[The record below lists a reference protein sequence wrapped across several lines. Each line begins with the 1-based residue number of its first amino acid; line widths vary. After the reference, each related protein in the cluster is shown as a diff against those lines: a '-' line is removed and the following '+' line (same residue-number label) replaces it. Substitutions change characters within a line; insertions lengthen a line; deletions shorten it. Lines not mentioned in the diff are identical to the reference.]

1 MQTGGFMT
9 QPSTRDVPVLIIGA
23 LLPSLQEAAE
33 THFDATRFWELP
45 DQDTWLAQNGERIK
59 AIVTSGALGAS
70 SEVIAK
76 LPKLEAIFS
85 FGVGYDSIAVDAA
98 RDRGIV
104 VTNTPEVLDDCV
116 ADTAMAL
123 TLDVMRRY
131 SEADRFLRA
140 GQWPKGKF
148 PLASKIGNKKIGIV
162 GLGNIGEAIAK
173 RATAFDM
180 QVLYHNR
187 KPKAGVAYQYYADL
201 DAMITDCD
209 VLVLA
214 VPGGKSTEGLID
226 AKRLGLLGSKG
237 FLVNIA
243 RGSVVDQAALI
254 DALREGRIAGAGLD
268 VYEDEPNVPQAL
280 IEMDNVVLLPH
291 LASGTHET
299 RQAMGDLVWSNIQGY
314 YHNDRK
320 VLTPIG

>member
-23 LLPSLQEAAE
+23 LLPSLQEAVE

-243 RGSVVDQAALI
+243 RGSVIDQVALI

>member
-1 MQTGGFMT
+1 MT

-23 LLPSLQEAAE
+23 LLPSLQEAVE

-45 DQDTWLAQNGERIK
+45 DQATWLAQNGERIK

-214 VPGGKSTEGLID
+214 VPGGKPTEGLID

-314 YHNDRK
+314 YHNDRQ

>member
-1 MQTGGFMT
+1 MT

-23 LLPSLQEAAE
+23 LLPSLQEAVE
-33 THFDATRFWELP
+33 THFEATRFWELP
-45 DQDTWLAQNGERIK
+45 DQDAWLAQHGSRIR

-70 SEVIAK
+70 SEVIGK
-76 LPKLEAIFS
+76 LPNLEAIFS

-104 VTNTPEVLDDCV
+104 VTNTPAVLDDCV

-131 SEADRFLRA
+131 SEADRFVRA
-140 GQWPKGKF
+140 GKWTQGKF
-148 PLASKIGNKKIGIV
+148 PLASKIGGKKIGIV
-162 GLGNIGEAIAK
+162 GLGNIGESIAK
-173 RATAFDM
+173 RAAAFDM
-180 QVLYHNR
+180 EVLYHNR
-187 KPKAGVAYQYYADL
+187 KPKAGSSYHYYADL
-201 DAMITDCD
+201 DAMISDCD

-226 AKRLGLLGSKG
+226 AKRIGLLGSKG

-243 RGSVVDQAALI
+243 RGSVVDQPALI
-254 DALREGRIAGAGLD
+254 QALQEKRIAGAGLD

-280 IEMDNVVLLPH
+280 IDLPNVVLLPH

-314 YHNDRK
+314 FHDERK
-320 VLTPIG
+320 VLTPVG

>member
-1 MQTGGFMT
+1 MT

-23 LLPSLQEAAE
+23 LLPSLQEAVE

>member
-23 LLPSLQEAAE
+23 LLPSLQEAVE

>member
-1 MQTGGFMT
+1 MT

-23 LLPSLQEAAE
+23 LLPSLQEAVE

-45 DQDTWLAQNGERIK
+45 DQATWLAQNGERIK

>member
-1 MQTGGFMT
+1 MT
-9 QPSTRDVPVLIIGA
+9 QPSTRDVPVLIMGA
-23 LLPSLQEAAE
+23 LLPSLQEAVE

-254 DALREGRIAGAGLD
+254 DALRESRIAGAGLD

-314 YHNDRK
+314 YHNDRQ

>member
-1 MQTGGFMT
+1 MT

-23 LLPSLQEAAE
+23 LLPSLQEAVE

-243 RGSVVDQAALI
+243 RGSVIDQAALI

-291 LASGTHET
+291 IGSATSET
-299 RQAMGDLVWSNIQGY
+299 RRAMGELQLANIERFVTEGTLVTPCQG
-314 YHNDRK
+314 
-320 VLTPIG
+320 

>member
-1 MQTGGFMT
+1 MT

-23 LLPSLQEAAE
+23 LLPSLQEAVE

-98 RDRGIV
+98 RDRGII

-226 AKRLGLLGSKG
+226 AKRLGLLGGKG

-299 RQAMGDLVWSNIQGY
+299 RQAMGDLVWSNIKGY

>member
-1 MQTGGFMT
+1 MT

-23 LLPSLQEAAE
+23 LLPSLQEAVE

-314 YHNDRK
+314 YHNDRQ

>member
-1 MQTGGFMT
+1 MT
-9 QPSTRDVPVLIIGA
+9 QPSTRDVSVLIIGA
-23 LLPSLQEAAE
+23 LLPSLQEAVE

-45 DQDTWLAQNGERIK
+45 DQNAWLAQHGDRIK

-70 SEVIAK
+70 SEVIGK
-76 LPKLEAIFS
+76 LPNLEAIFS

-104 VTNTPEVLDDCV
+104 VTNTPAVLDDCV

-131 SEADRFLRA
+131 SEADRFVRA
-140 GQWPKGKF
+140 GKWTQGKF
-148 PLASKIGNKKIGIV
+148 SLAIKIGGKKIGIV
-162 GLGNIGEAIAK
+162 GLGNIGESIAK
-173 RATAFDM
+173 RAAAFDM
-180 QVLYHNR
+180 HVLYHNR
-187 KPKAGVAYQYYADL
+187 KPKPGVAYQYYADL

-226 AKRLGLLGSKG
+226 AKRIDLLGSKG

-243 RGSVVDQAALI
+243 RGSVVDQSALI
-254 DALREGRIAGAGLD
+254 QALSDGRIAGAGLD

-280 IEMDNVVLLPH
+280 IDLHNVVLLPH

-299 RQAMGDLVWSNIQGY
+299 RQAMGDLVWSNIQAY
-314 YHNDRK
+314 FHDSRK
-320 VLTPIG
+320 VLTPVG

>member
-1 MQTGGFMT
+1 MT

-23 LLPSLQEAAE
+23 LLPSLQEAVE
-33 THFDATRFWELP
+33 THFEATRFWELP
-45 DQDTWLAQNGERIK
+45 DQDAWLAQHGSRIR

-70 SEVIAK
+70 SEVIGK
-76 LPKLEAIFS
+76 LPNLEAIFS

-104 VTNTPEVLDDCV
+104 VTNTPAVLDDCV

-131 SEADRFLRA
+131 SEADRFVRA
-140 GQWPKGKF
+140 GKWTQGKF
-148 PLASKIGNKKIGIV
+148 PLASKIGGKKIGIV
-162 GLGNIGEAIAK
+162 GLGNIGESIAK
-173 RATAFDM
+173 RAAAFDM
-180 QVLYHNR
+180 EVLYHNR
-187 KPKAGVAYQYYADL
+187 KPKAGASYHYYADL
-201 DAMITDCD
+201 DAMISDCD

-226 AKRLGLLGSKG
+226 AKRIGLLGSKG

-243 RGSVVDQAALI
+243 RGSVVDQPALI
-254 DALREGRIAGAGLD
+254 QALQEKRIAGAGLD

-280 IEMDNVVLLPH
+280 IDLPNVVLLPH

-314 YHNDRK
+314 FHDERK
-320 VLTPIG
+320 VLTPVG

>member
-1 MQTGGFMT
+1 MT

-23 LLPSLQEAAE
+23 LLPSLQEAVE
-33 THFDATRFWELP
+33 TQFDATRFWELP
-45 DQDTWLAQNGERIK
+45 DQNAWLAQHGDRIR

-70 SEVIAK
+70 SEVIGK
-76 LPKLEAIFS
+76 LPNLEAIFS

-104 VTNTPEVLDDCV
+104 VTNTPAVLDDCV

-131 SEADRFLRA
+131 SEADRFVRA
-140 GQWPKGKF
+140 GQWTQGKF
-148 PLASKIGNKKIGIV
+148 PLASKIGGKKIGIV
-162 GLGNIGEAIAK
+162 GLGNIGESIAK
-173 RATAFDM
+173 RAAAFDM
-180 QVLYHNR
+180 EVLYHNR
-187 KPKAGVAYQYYADL
+187 KPKAGVSYHYYADL
-201 DAMITDCD
+201 DAMIGDCD

-226 AKRLGLLGSKG
+226 AKRIGLLGSKG

-243 RGSVVDQAALI
+243 RGSVVDQPALI
-254 DALREGRIAGAGLD
+254 QALQEKRIAGAGLD

-280 IEMDNVVLLPH
+280 IDLPNVVLLPH

-314 YHNDRK
+314 FHDQRK
-320 VLTPIG
+320 VLTPVG

>member
-1 MQTGGFMT
+1 MT

-23 LLPSLQEAAE
+23 LLPSLQEAVE

-162 GLGNIGEAIAK
+162 GLGNIGEVIAK

>member
-23 LLPSLQEAAE
+23 LLPSLQEAVE

-314 YHNDRK
+314 YHHDRK

>member
-1 MQTGGFMT
+1 MT

-23 LLPSLQEAAE
+23 LLPSLQEAVE
-33 THFDATRFWELP
+33 TQFDATRFWELP
-45 DQDTWLAQNGERIK
+45 DQNAWLAQHGDRIR

-70 SEVIAK
+70 SEVIGK
-76 LPKLEAIFS
+76 LPNLEAIFS

-104 VTNTPEVLDDCV
+104 VTNTPAVLDDCV

-131 SEADRFLRA
+131 SEADRFVRA
-140 GQWPKGKF
+140 GQWTQGKF
-148 PLASKIGNKKIGIV
+148 PLASKIGGKKIGIV
-162 GLGNIGEAIAK
+162 GLGNIGESIAK
-173 RATAFDM
+173 RAAAFDM
-180 QVLYHNR
+180 EVLYHNR
-187 KPKAGVAYQYYADL
+187 KPKAGVSYHYYADL
-201 DAMITDCD
+201 DAMIGDCD

-226 AKRLGLLGSKG
+226 AKRIGLLGSKG

-243 RGSVVDQAALI
+243 RGSVVDQPALI
-254 DALREGRIAGAGLD
+254 QALQEKRIAGAGLD

-280 IEMDNVVLLPH
+280 IDLPNVVLLPH

-314 YHNDRK
+314 FHDERK
-320 VLTPIG
+320 VLTPVG

>member
-1 MQTGGFMT
+1 MT

-23 LLPSLQEAAE
+23 LLPSLQEAVE

-45 DQDTWLAQNGERIK
+45 DQNVWLAQHGSRIR

-70 SEVIAK
+70 SEVIGK
-76 LPKLEAIFS
+76 LPNLEAIFS

-104 VTNTPEVLDDCV
+104 VTNTPAVLDDCV

-131 SEADRFLRA
+131 SEADRFVRA
-140 GQWPKGKF
+140 GKWTQGKF
-148 PLASKIGNKKIGIV
+148 PLASKIGGKKIGIV
-162 GLGNIGEAIAK
+162 GLGNIGESIAK
-173 RATAFDM
+173 RAAAFDM
-180 QVLYHNR
+180 EVLYHNR
-187 KPKAGVAYQYYADL
+187 KPKAGVSYHYYADL
-201 DAMITDCD
+201 DAMISDCD

-226 AKRLGLLGSKG
+226 AKRIGLLGSKG

-243 RGSVVDQAALI
+243 RGSVVDQPALI
-254 DALREGRIAGAGLD
+254 QALHEKRIAGAGLD

-280 IEMDNVVLLPH
+280 IDLPNVVLLPH

-314 YHNDRK
+314 FHDERK
-320 VLTPIG
+320 VLTPVG

>member
-1 MQTGGFMT
+1 MT

-23 LLPSLQEAAE
+23 LLPSLQEAVE

-187 KPKAGVAYQYYADL
+187 KPKAGVAYQYYVDL

-243 RGSVVDQAALI
+243 RGSVIDQAALI

>member
-1 MQTGGFMT
+1 MT

-23 LLPSLQEAAE
+23 LLPSLQEAVE

-45 DQDTWLAQNGERIK
+45 DQNVWLAQHGDRIR

-70 SEVIAK
+70 SEVIGK
-76 LPKLEAIFS
+76 LPNLEAIFS

-104 VTNTPEVLDDCV
+104 VTNTPAVLDDCV

-131 SEADRFLRA
+131 SEADRFMRA
-140 GQWPKGKF
+140 GKWTQGKF
-148 PLASKIGNKKIGIV
+148 PLASKIGGKKIGIV
-162 GLGNIGEAIAK
+162 GLGNIGESIAK
-173 RATAFDM
+173 RAAAFDM
-180 QVLYHNR
+180 EVLYHNR
-187 KPKAGVAYQYYADL
+187 KPKAGVSYHYYADL
-201 DAMITDCD
+201 DAMISDCD

-226 AKRLGLLGSKG
+226 AKRIGLLGSKG

-243 RGSVVDQAALI
+243 RGSVVDQPALI
-254 DALREGRIAGAGLD
+254 QALQEKRIAGAGLD

-280 IEMDNVVLLPH
+280 IDLPNVVLLPH

-314 YHNDRK
+314 FHDERK
-320 VLTPIG
+320 VLTPVG

>member
-1 MQTGGFMT
+1 MT

-23 LLPSLQEAAE
+23 LLPSLQEAVE

-45 DQDTWLAQNGERIK
+45 DQNVWLAQHGSRIR

-70 SEVIAK
+70 SEVIGK
-76 LPKLEAIFS
+76 LPNLEAIFS

-104 VTNTPEVLDDCV
+104 VTNTPAVLDDCV

-131 SEADRFLRA
+131 SEADRFVRA
-140 GQWPKGKF
+140 GKWTQGKF
-148 PLASKIGNKKIGIV
+148 PLASKIGGKKIGIV
-162 GLGNIGEAIAK
+162 GLGNIGESIAK
-173 RATAFDM
+173 RAAAFDM
-180 QVLYHNR
+180 EVLYHNR
-187 KPKAGVAYQYYADL
+187 KPKAGVSYHYYADL
-201 DAMITDCD
+201 DAMISDCD

-226 AKRLGLLGSKG
+226 AKRIGLLGSKG

-243 RGSVVDQAALI
+243 RGSVVDQPALI
-254 DALREGRIAGAGLD
+254 QALQEKRIAGAGLD
-268 VYEDEPNVPQAL
+268 VYEDEPNVPQSL
-280 IEMDNVVLLPH
+280 IDLPNVVLLPH

-314 YHNDRK
+314 FHDERK
-320 VLTPIG
+320 VLTPVG

>member
-1 MQTGGFMT
+1 MT

-23 LLPSLQEAAE
+23 LLPSLQEAVE

-243 RGSVVDQAALI
+243 RGSVIDQAALI

>member
-1 MQTGGFMT
+1 MT

-23 LLPSLQEAAE
+23 LLPSLQEAVE

-45 DQDTWLAQNGERIK
+45 DQDAWLAQHGERIK

-70 SEVIAK
+70 SEVIAR

-104 VTNTPEVLDDCV
+104 VTNTPAVLDDCV

-131 SEADRFLRA
+131 SEADRFVRA
-140 GQWPKGKF
+140 GKWTQGKF
-148 PLASKIGNKKIGIV
+148 PLASKIGGKKIGIV
-162 GLGNIGEAIAK
+162 GLGNIGESIAR
-173 RATAFDM
+173 RAAAFDM

-187 KPKAGVAYQYYADL
+187 KLKAGVAYQYYADL

-226 AKRLGLLGSKG
+226 AKRIGLLGSKG

-243 RGSVVDQAALI
+243 RGSVVDQPALI
-254 DALREGRIAGAGLD
+254 EALREGRIAGAGLD

-280 IEMDNVVLLPH
+280 IDLHNVVLLPH

-314 YHNDRK
+314 FHDERK
-320 VLTPIG
+320 VLTPVG

>member
-1 MQTGGFMT
+1 MT

-23 LLPSLQEAAE
+23 LLPSLQEAVE

-280 IEMDNVVLLPH
+280 IEMDSVVLLPH

>member
-1 MQTGGFMT
+1 MT

-23 LLPSLQEAAE
+23 LLPSLQEAVE

-45 DQDTWLAQNGERIK
+45 DQATWLAQNGERIK

-314 YHNDRK
+314 YHNDRQ

>member
-1 MQTGGFMT
+1 MT

-23 LLPSLQEAAE
+23 LLPSLQEAVE

-45 DQDTWLAQNGERIK
+45 DQNVWLAQHGSRIR

-70 SEVIAK
+70 SEVIGK
-76 LPKLEAIFS
+76 LPNLEAIFS

-104 VTNTPEVLDDCV
+104 VTNTPAVLDDCV

-131 SEADRFLRA
+131 SEADRFVRA
-140 GQWPKGKF
+140 GKWTQGKF
-148 PLASKIGNKKIGIV
+148 PLASKIGGKKIGIV
-162 GLGNIGEAIAK
+162 GLGNIGESIAK
-173 RATAFDM
+173 RAAAFDM
-180 QVLYHNR
+180 EVLYHNR
-187 KPKAGVAYQYYADL
+187 KPKAGVSYHYYADL
-201 DAMITDCD
+201 DAMISDCD

-226 AKRLGLLGSKG
+226 AKRIGLLGSKG

-243 RGSVVDQAALI
+243 RGSVVDQPALI
-254 DALREGRIAGAGLD
+254 QALQEKRIAGAGLD

-280 IEMDNVVLLPH
+280 IDLPNVVLLPH

-299 RQAMGDLVWSNIQGY
+299 RQAMGDLVWGNIQGY
-314 YHNDRK
+314 FHDERK
-320 VLTPIG
+320 VLTPVG

>member
-1 MQTGGFMT
+1 MT

-23 LLPSLQEAAE
+23 LLPSLQEAVE
-33 THFDATRFWELP
+33 TQFDATRFWELP
-45 DQDTWLAQNGERIK
+45 DQNAWLAQHGDRIR

-70 SEVIAK
+70 SEVIGK
-76 LPKLEAIFS
+76 LPNLEAIFS

-104 VTNTPEVLDDCV
+104 VTNTPAVLDDCV

-131 SEADRFLRA
+131 SEADRFVRA
-140 GQWPKGKF
+140 GQWTQGKF
-148 PLASKIGNKKIGIV
+148 PLASKIGGKKIGIV
-162 GLGNIGEAIAK
+162 GLGNIGESIAK
-173 RATAFDM
+173 RAAAFDM
-180 QVLYHNR
+180 EVLYHNR
-187 KPKAGVAYQYYADL
+187 KPKAGVSYHYYADL
-201 DAMITDCD
+201 DAMIGDCD

-226 AKRLGLLGSKG
+226 AKRIGLLGSKG

-243 RGSVVDQAALI
+243 RGSVVDQPALI
-254 DALREGRIAGAGLD
+254 QALQEKRIGGAGLD

-280 IEMDNVVLLPH
+280 IDLPNVVLLPH

-314 YHNDRK
+314 FHDQRK
-320 VLTPIG
+320 VLTPVG

>member
-1 MQTGGFMT
+1 MT

-23 LLPSLQEAAE
+23 LLPSLQEAVE

-187 KPKAGVAYQYYADL
+187 KPKAGVAYQYHADL

-243 RGSVVDQAALI
+243 RGSVIDQAALI

>member
-1 MQTGGFMT
+1 MT

-23 LLPSLQEAAE
+23 LLPSLQEAVE

-243 RGSVVDQAALI
+243 RGSVVDQVALI

>member
-1 MQTGGFMT
+1 MT
-9 QPSTRDVPVLIIGA
+9 QQSTQNVPVLIIGA
-23 LLPSLQEAAE
+23 LLPSLQEAVE
-33 THFDATRFWELP
+33 SNFKATRFWQLD
-45 DQDTWLAQNGERIK
+45 DQQAWLATHGSSIK
-59 AIVTSGALGAS
+59 AIVTTGAWGAS
-70 SEVIAK
+70 SEVISQ
-76 LPKLEAIFS
+76 LPNLEAIFS

-104 VTNTPEVLDDCV
+104 VTNTPAVLDDCV

-140 GQWPKGKF
+140 GRWLEGRF
-148 PLASKIGNKKIGIV
+148 PLASKIGGKKMGIV

-173 RATAFDM
+173 RAAAFDM

-187 KPKAGVAYQYYADL
+187 KPKPGVAYQYYDNL
-201 DAMITDCD
+201 EAMIADSD
-209 VLVLA
+209 VLMLA
-214 VPGGKSTEGLID
+214 LPGGKATDGLIG
-226 AKRLGLLGSKG
+226 AKQLEALGKQG

-254 DALREGRIAGAGLD
+254 DALSAGRIAGAGLD
-268 VYEDEPNVPQAL
+268 VFEDEPKVPQAL
-280 IEMDNVVLLPH
+280 IDMDNVVLLPH

-299 RQAMGDLVWSNIQGY
+299 RQAMGDLVWSNIQGWF
-314 YHNDRK
+314 HNDRK
-320 VLTPIG
+320 VLTPVG

>member
-1 MQTGGFMT
+1 MT
-9 QPSTRDVPVLIIGA
+9 QPSTRDVSVLIIGA
-23 LLPSLQEAAE
+23 LLPSLQEAVE

-45 DQDTWLAQNGERIK
+45 DQDAWLAQHGERIQ

-70 SEVIAK
+70 SEVIGK

-104 VTNTPEVLDDCV
+104 VTNTPAVLDDCV

-131 SEADRFLRA
+131 SEADRFVRA
-140 GQWPKGKF
+140 GKWTQGKF
-148 PLASKIGNKKIGIV
+148 PLASKIGGKKIGIV
-162 GLGNIGEAIAK
+162 GLGNIGESIAK
-173 RATAFDM
+173 RAAAFDM
-180 QVLYHNR
+180 EVLYHNR
-187 KPKAGVAYQYYADL
+187 KPKSGVGYRYYADL

-226 AKRLGLLGSKG
+226 AKRIGLLGSKG

-243 RGSVVDQAALI
+243 RGSVVDQPALI
-254 DALREGRIAGAGLD
+254 QALQQGHIAGAGLD
-268 VYEDEPNVPQAL
+268 VYEDEPRVPQAL
-280 IEMDNVVLLPH
+280 IDLPNVVLLPH

-299 RQAMGDLVWSNIQGY
+299 RQAMGDLVWRNIQGY
-314 YHNDRK
+314 FNDDRTI
-320 VLTPIG
+320 LTPVG

>member
-1 MQTGGFMT
+1 MT

-23 LLPSLQEAAE
+23 LLPSLQEAVE
-33 THFDATRFWELP
+33 THFDATRLWELP
-45 DQDTWLAQNGERIK
+45 DQNAWLAQHGSRIR

-70 SEVIAK
+70 SEVIGK
-76 LPKLEAIFS
+76 LPNLEAIFS

-104 VTNTPEVLDDCV
+104 VTNTPAVLDDCV

-131 SEADRFLRA
+131 SEADRFVRA
-140 GQWPKGKF
+140 GKWTQGKF
-148 PLASKIGNKKIGIV
+148 PLASKIGGKKIGIV
-162 GLGNIGEAIAK
+162 GLGNIGESIAK
-173 RATAFDM
+173 RAAAFDM
-180 QVLYHNR
+180 EVLYHNR
-187 KPKAGVAYQYYADL
+187 KPKAGVSYHYYADL
-201 DAMITDCD
+201 DAMISDCD

-226 AKRLGLLGSKG
+226 AKRIGLLGSKG

-243 RGSVVDQAALI
+243 RGSVVDQPALI
-254 DALREGRIAGAGLD
+254 QALQEKRIAGAGLD

-280 IEMDNVVLLPH
+280 IDLPNVVLLPH

-299 RQAMGDLVWSNIQGY
+299 RQAMGDLVWGNIQGY
-314 YHNDRK
+314 FHDERK
-320 VLTPIG
+320 VLTPVG

>member
-23 LLPSLQEAAE
+23 LLPSLQEAVE

-243 RGSVVDQAALI
+243 RGSVVDQVALI

>member
-1 MQTGGFMT
+1 MT
-9 QPSTRDVPVLIIGA
+9 QQSTQNVPVLIIGA
-23 LLPSLQEAAE
+23 LLPSLQEAVESNFA
-33 THFDATRFWELP
+33 ATRFWQLD
-45 DQDTWLAQNGERIK
+45 DQQAWLANHGSSIK
-59 AIVTSGALGAS
+59 AIVTTGAWGAS
-70 SEVIAK
+70 SEVISQ
-76 LPKLEAIFS
+76 LPNLEAIFS

-104 VTNTPEVLDDCV
+104 VTNTPAVLDDCV

-140 GQWPKGKF
+140 GRWLEGRF
-148 PLASKIGNKKIGIV
+148 PLASKIGGKKMGIV

-173 RATAFDM
+173 RAAAFDM

-187 KPKAGVAYQYYADL
+187 KPKSGVAYPYYDDL
-201 DAMITDCD
+201 EAMIADSD
-209 VLVLA
+209 VLMLA
-214 VPGGKSTEGLID
+214 LPGGKATDGLIG
-226 AKRLGLLGSKG
+226 AKQLEALGKHG

-254 DALREGRIAGAGLD
+254 EALSAGRIAGAGLD
-268 VYEDEPNVPQAL
+268 VFEDEPKVPQAL
-280 IEMDNVVLLPH
+280 IDMDNVVLFPH

-299 RQAMGDLVWSNIQGY
+299 RQAMGDLVWSNIQGWF
-314 YHNDRK
+314 HNDRK
-320 VLTPIG
+320 VLTPVG